1 MGSPEQTFYGIIE
14 DKSYGNKEGFPVETF
29 DYVTFGLFDSKIL
42 VVADPSKLVGEIGC
56 TEDADVIKEDNPT
69 E

>member
-56 TEDADVIKEDNPT
+56 T
-69 E
+69 